1 MKTPSFR
8 TLVITVIVA
17 GMMCWTVGCRTKRN
31 KVHFLDNPTPP
42 GEIEAPASPPAGAS
56 VQPYRPIPEDYVASR
71 STTGVPP
78 DVREAFREA
87 YVRAK
92 NPRVAVYVNRQ
103 LSDDVREWSSNVR
116 AKVGYVET
124 TTTAEGSSQTV
135 GTAAASVERHDDG
148 AGVPREDHW
157 TWRIEDGLLQP
168 LIESGARVVDRAM
181 MLRLT
186 ALEHEPAPSSEAPVK
201 KIETNA
207 LRNHADILVEVLI
220 SRRKDDKM
228 GYVFRLEAT
237 RVEDGSIITRCSS
250 ATWEPR
256 RRSAMRGE
264 WQATDDGFG
273 RRDLPNPETVAAWL
287 AEDLMDRL
295 SKAL

>member
-8 TLVITVIVA
+8 TLAVTMVVA
-17 GMMCWTVGCRTKRN
+17 GMLCWTIGCRSKRN
-31 KVHFLDNPTPP
+31 KVHFLDRPTPP
-42 GEIEAPASPPAGAS
+42 GEMEPAASPPSGAS
-56 VQPYRPIPEDYVASR
+56 VQPYRPIPADYVASR
-71 STTGVPP
+71 STTDVPD
-78 DVREAFREA
+78 DVREAFRAA

-103 LSDDVREWSSNVR
+103 LSDDVREWSSDRR
-116 AKVGYVET
+116 AKVGYIET
-124 TTTAEGSSQTV
+124 RTTAEGSSQTV
-135 GTAAASVERHDDG
+135 GTATASVERHDDG
-148 AGVPREDHW
+148 AGRPREDHW
-157 TWRIEDGLLQP
+157 TWRVEDGVLQP
-168 LIESGARVVDRAM
+168 LLNSGVRVVDRAV

-186 ALEHEPAPSSEAPVK
+186 ALDHEPAPGSEAPVK

-207 LRNHADILVEVLI
+207 LLGYADILVEVLI
-220 SRRKDDKM
+220 SSRKDDKM

-237 RVEDGSIITRCSS
+237 RVNDGSIIARCSS

-256 RRSAMRGE
+256 RRLATKGE
-264 WQATDDGFG
+264 WQATDDGFE
-273 RRDLPNPETVAAWL
+273 RRDLPNPETVGAWL